1 MVAVTAV
8 APMPG
13 MPLVIVVCEV
23 VLVPAA
29 ASMLGVCVS
38 PPLLDGSSVTSVA
51 RTILGFVG
59 AVLGVLVGAPEC
71 GGIGRARW

>member
-8 APMPG
+8 ASMPG
-13 MPLVIVVCEV
+13 MPLVIVVCGV

-38 PPLLDGSSVTSVA
+38 PPLLDGSVTSVA

-71 GGIGRARW
+71 DGIGRARW

>member
-38 PPLLDGSSVTSVA
+38 PPLLDGSVTSVA